1 VRPRSAH
8 LSLAFTAATVALGLA
23 ASAGAAV
30 PAAVTAA
37 ACRSLSASQI
47 PVAKLEASYRRLTGL
62 GPRTPLAGSE
72 PRRFGVCGS
81 THYAFE
87 LFTVA
92 MGVKLTYRQQVAQQD
107 HSPVWRQ
114 KRDGQWI
121 DEGLDEPCKLAP
133 AALIN
138 LWKIGATC
146 KRAVRDGPRSRPD
159 RRPQRGLRLPPRPLS
174 SAGRALPW

>member
-1 VRPRSAH
+1 VRPRSP
-8 LSLAFTAATVALGLA
+8 LLPLALTAATIAIGVA
-23 ASAGAAV
+23 ASAGAGAPTAV
-30 PAAVTAA
+30 AAS

-47 PVAKLEASYRRLTGL
+47 PVAKLEASYRKLTGL
-62 GPRTPLAGSE
+62 GPGTPLAGSE

-92 MGVKLTYRQQVAQQD
+92 KGVKLTYRQQVAQQD

-114 KRDGQWI
+114 KPDGQWV
-121 DEGLDEPCKLAP
+121 DEGLDEPCNLAP

-138 LWKIGATC
+138 LWKIGTTC
-146 KRAVRDGPRSRPD
+146 K
-159 RRPQRGLRLPPRPLS
+159 
-174 SAGRALPW
+174 